1 MPNLECDFC
10 NVFIENDGEGSAFC
24 DGTAFSNIGVDDRI
38 ACPDCIDYLNEDE
51 MPDDEWDSL
60 TKDQQQDWQTYWN
73 EDGNGDYDYLNERE
87 NMMTDE
93 ELKKIIYKTIKDW
106 ADEEAELNDHNEVTR
121 EDNFEDMCKQLTRWA
136 TKIKDDYKKYVDT
149 PME

>member
-60 TKDQQQDWQTYWN
+60 TKDQQRDWQTYWN

-87 NMMTDE
+87 NMMTEE

-121 EDNFEDMCKQLTRWA
+121 EDNFEDMCKQLSRWA